1 MYECCDGYCVCR
13 GHISR
18 EILGEERCWSMYS
31 VSRSGGGIVK
41 EGFVDMVRGLRRGVK
56 AGSALTLLPLS
67 SLLC

>member
-1 MYECCDGYCVCR
+1 
-13 GHISR
+13 
-18 EILGEERCWSMYS
+18 MYS